1 MTQSIQEPAID
12 GLREE
17 LLGLVQTVKGQLLDR
32 RALYVDVDCTRPE
45 PPNTGRDAA
54 NVVDDDALG
63 ALCREVAGCQRCA
76 LYKTRKNI
84 VFGAGSP
91 RAQIVFV
98 GEAPGQQEDL
108 QGIPFVGRAGK
119 LLEKLLSDIG
129 LKREDVFICNVV
141 KCRPP
146 NNRDPQ
152 PDEISA
158 CEPILIKQLEIIKPL
173 VICALGRHAAQTLL
187 RDSTGIN
194 RLRGHFYNYHGIPLL
209 PTLHPAAILRAANL
223 LPDIESDFQLLKQKL
238 METQDG

>member
-1 MTQSIQEPAID
+1 MYRKEIIGNLKEYVKL
-12 GLREE
+12 LRE
-17 LLGLVQTVKGQLLDR
+17 LGYIAIPYPSTISQQNSKKTLEQEDSR
-32 RALYVDVDCTRPE
+32 EALRIIAE
-45 PPNTGRDAA
+45 
-54 NVVDDDALG
+54 
-63 ALCREVAGCQRCA
+63 EVAICKKCRLWEKRTNTVPGD
-76 LYKTRKNI
+76 
-84 VFGAGSP
+84 GATN
-91 RAQIVFV
+91 AKLVFV

-152 PDEISA
+152 PDKISA